1 MDEALVV
8 YDEDGTELIEEAGE
22 LAAGVD
28 ASVTVLAL
36 MTEAEFDEARD
47 ALDVVAAEEGTGYDD
62 SVALDAARQEAR
74 EAVAEL
80 YDGLG
85 LDWNVVGSVIED
97 DSAAASQIVEVAE
110 DHGVDHVFITGKR
123 RSPTGKAV
131 FGDRAQAVI
140 LNFDG
145 PVTTLVD

>member
-1 MDEALVV
+1 MDSALVV
-8 YDEDGTELIEEAGE
+8 YDEDNTELIEEAGE

-36 MTEAEFDEARD
+36 MTEAEFEETVE
-47 ALDVVAAEEGTGYDD
+47 ALDTVASQEGTSYDD
-62 SVALDAARQEAR
+62 QVAVDAARTEAR
-74 EAVAEL
+74 EAVSEF
-80 YDGLG
+80 YDSLG
-85 LDWNVVGSVIED
+85 LEWEVTAAVIEEEAD
-97 DSAAASQIVEVAE
+97 AADQIIESAEGHDA
-110 DHGVDHVFITGKR
+110 DHVFLTGRR

-145 PVTTLVD
+145 PVTTLVG

>member
-1 MDEALVV
+1 MDNALVV
-8 YDEDGTELIEEAGE
+8 YDEDNMELIEEAGE

-47 ALDVVAAEEGTGYDD
+47 ALDAVAAEEGTAYDD
-62 SVALDAARQEAR
+62 HVALDAAQNEAR
-74 EAVAEL
+74 EAASDP
-80 YDGLG
+80 YDSLD
-85 LDWNVVGSVIED
+85 LDWDVAAAVIEEEAD
-97 DSAAASQIVEVAE
+97 AADQIIESAEGHDA
-110 DHGVDHVFITGKR
+110 DHVFLTGRR

-145 PVTTLVD
+145 PVTTLLG